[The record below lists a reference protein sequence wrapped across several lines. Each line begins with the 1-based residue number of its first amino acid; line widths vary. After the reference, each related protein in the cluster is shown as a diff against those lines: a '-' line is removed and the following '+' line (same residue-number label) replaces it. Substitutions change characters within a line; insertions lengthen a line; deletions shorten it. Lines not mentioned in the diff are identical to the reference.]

1 MKTRLASL
9 LLLAAGLLA
18 GPLAHALEQP
28 AALLGAEDL
37 KPLVG
42 RSDVR
47 LLDIRAPQDYAAG
60 HVPGAV
66 NTPYGQ
72 YRGPADN
79 PGKLPTAKQL
89 TQVLRRAGVTA
100 DQHVV
105 VLHGGRNSNEFG
117 EIGRAPSRE
126 RERS

>member
-1 MKTRLASL
+1 MPALWHKVRSFCSLACQRLIPILPPLRAVSGRSEEMKARLASL

-18 GPLAHALEQP
+18 GPLAHALEQS

-72 YRGPADN
+72 YRGPA
-79 PGKLPTAKQL
+79 
-89 TQVLRRAGVTA
+89 
-100 DQHVV
+100 
-105 VLHGGRNSNEFG
+105 
-117 EIGRAPSRE
+117 
-126 RERS
+126 